1 MPVDFTEPTSCSEL
15 IFMKLFI
22 KCIQVIYSLYAI
34 TLFVLILILITP
46 LVIAASFFGK
56 IKGGNFIYLLCRGWA
71 DVWMPL
77 IGIFHKNVYMGPHQT
92 SHACIFVINHI
103 SYMDIPVLMKSIRQ
117 PMRILGKVELS
128 KIPVFG
134 FLYRNAVVMV
144 ERDNVENR
152 AQSVKTLKAVL
163 KKNISIVIFPEG
175 TFNTTGGPLKDFYNG
190 AFRIAIETQ
199 TPIKPVV
206 FMNNLQRLHYD
217 SIFSFTPGI
226 SRAVFLEEIGVQGLT
241 LADTNR
247 LKEKVYHAM
256 EVVLRKRVGSPEP
269 EVGNRESGVGQQM

>member
-1 MPVDFTEPTSCSEL
+1 MPVEFIESKPCSEL
-15 IFMKLFI
+15 IFMKLLL
-22 KCIQVIYSLYAI
+22 KSIQVIYSLYAI
-34 TLFVLILILITP
+34 ILFVVILILITP
-46 LVIAASFFGK
+46 LVITASFFGK
-56 IKGGNFIYLLCRGWA
+56 IKGGNFINLLCRCWA

-77 IGIFHKNVYMGPHQT
+77 IGIFHKNRYAAPHQT

-103 SYMDIPVLMKSIRQ
+103 SYMDIPVLLKSIRQ
-117 PMRILGKVELS
+117 PMRILGKIELS
-128 KIPVFG
+128 RVPLFG
-134 FLYRNAVVMV
+134 FLYRNSVVMV

-163 KKNISIVIFPEG
+163 KQNISIVIFPEG

-206 FMNNLQRLHYD
+206 FMNNRQRLHYK

-226 SRAVFLEEIGVQGLT
+226 SRAVFLEEIGVLGLT
-241 LADTNR
+241 LADTNM
-247 LKEKVYHAM
+247 LKDKVYHAM
-256 EVVLRKRVGSPEP
+256 EAELENRGVRSPEP
-269 EVGNRESGVGQQM
+269 GVGSRDKI